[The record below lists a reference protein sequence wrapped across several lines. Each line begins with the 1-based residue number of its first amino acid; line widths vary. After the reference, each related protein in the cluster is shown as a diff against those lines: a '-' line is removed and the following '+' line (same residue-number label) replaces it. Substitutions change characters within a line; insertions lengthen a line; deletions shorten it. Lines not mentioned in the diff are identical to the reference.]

1 MPPRISTSAP
11 RRLEL
16 FPITKSK
23 SLSPVP
29 QRQSWPSWLALLLT
43 ITGLAFTTVALHR
56 ELRLQACPVIVH
68 G

>member
-16 FPITKSK
+16 FPIAKSK
-23 SLSPVP
+23 PQSPPP
-29 QRQSWPSWLALLLT
+29 QQQGWPSWLALLLT

-56 ELRLQACPVIVH
+56 ELRFQACPVIVH